1 MRKILGLLGLICLLL
16 FGGGL
21 SRAAGESAMCIAW
34 VNPNMVSDISE
45 TESIMTK
52 GLTET
57 LAKYGFRFMDAA
69 ESQMA
74 LQQYMIEHDIV
85 PNDNESSVGFL
96 PKKAILKE
104 LAAEN
109 HVDYIVFSNVRITDS
124 KEKAAFFAPDGVKT
138 EVTALFTTMVYS
150 AKEDRHLFFKQQSV
164 KENASGEGKTDR
176 AFQKC
181 CKTYFKKI
189 LTPETFILK

>member
-1 MRKILGLLGLICLLL
+1 MRKFLGWLCLLCL
-16 FGGGL
+16 LIFGGGL
-21 SRAAGESAMCIAW
+21 SRATGESAMCIVW
-34 VNPNMVSDISE
+34 VNPGMVSDISATE
-45 TESIMTK
+45 TIMAE

-57 LAKYGFRFMDAA
+57 LAKYNFRFMNTAA
-69 ESQMA
+69 AQTA

-96 PKKAILKE
+96 PKKAVLKE

-109 HVDYIVFSNVRITDS
+109 SVDYIVFSNVRITDS
-124 KEKAAFFAPDGVKT
+124 KEKAAFFAPGGVKT

-150 AKEDRHLFFKQQSV
+150 AKEDRHVFFQQQSV

-181 CKTYFKKI
+181 CKTYFKKK